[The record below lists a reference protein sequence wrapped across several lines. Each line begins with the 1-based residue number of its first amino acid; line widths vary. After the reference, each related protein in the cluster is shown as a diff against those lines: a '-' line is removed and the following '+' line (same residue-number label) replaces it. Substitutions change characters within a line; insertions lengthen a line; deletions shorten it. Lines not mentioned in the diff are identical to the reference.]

1 VELIGSTPVICGQAN
16 KLAMMAIDD
25 RRHEMDA
32 KSSTQINNVIA
43 NANKTIPSHI
53 VERLESEWRQMRQT
67 APQPVQA
74 AK

>member
-1 VELIGSTPVICGQAN
+1 
-16 KLAMMAIDD
+16 MMAIDD
-25 RRHEMDA
+25 RRREMDA
-32 KSSTQINNVIA
+32 KSSTQISNVIVDVK
-43 NANKTIPSHI
+43 KTIPTHI